1 MRVLRT
7 ISEDVRS
14 MKTAMISREEWRATL
29 ESIDRRFVDMDRRQ
43 DEWKKESQAAH
54 VEIEGQMEKDKAT
67 AAAAVAEVK
76 AEVKAVRAEAQQAA
90 EKQRTQR
97 STLWIGVGMAVLAAL
112 LPRIIELVS
121 GGPL

>member
-1 MRVLRT
+1 
-7 ISEDVRS
+7 
-14 MKTAMISREEWRATL
+14 MKTAMISREEWKATL
-29 ESIDRRFVDMDRRQ
+29 ESIDRRFTELDRRQ
-43 DEWKKESQAAH
+43 DEWKRESQAVH
-54 VEIEGQMEKDKAT
+54 LEIEGQMEKDKAT
-67 AAAAVAEVK
+67 GKADVAEVR
-76 AEVKAVRAEAQQAA
+76 ADVKALRTEVRDAA